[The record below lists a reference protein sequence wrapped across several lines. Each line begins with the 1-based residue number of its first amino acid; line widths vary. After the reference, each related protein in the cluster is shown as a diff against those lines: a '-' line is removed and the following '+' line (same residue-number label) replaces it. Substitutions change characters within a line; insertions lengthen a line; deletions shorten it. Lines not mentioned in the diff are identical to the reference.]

1 MPSIGQSLESNPT
14 IVIAYRAMRRQILLT
29 ALVAFP
35 FLFARMPAFA
45 QLSAPNDSGI
55 SIGHIHLYSKDPDA
69 QKKIWVEALGAQVT
83 KTGTLELLRLPGVF
97 IIINKAEPAAGSVG
111 STADHFGL
119 SVKDF
124 ADIKA
129 RLAAANV
136 QVQGPFVG
144 MPDGLRLEL
153 LEDKNQTLPVVM
165 HHIHLTTLN
174 GEMLR
179 QWYVKTFGA
188 GIGSRRNLPSAM
200 FNGNEVD
207 FLPAQM
213 PPAPTK
219 GRAIDHIGFEVKN
232 LEAFVKKLQADG
244 GTIDAP
250 YRDLPNIG
258 LKIAFILDPIGTRIE
273 LTEGLAGK

>member
-1 MPSIGQSLESNPT
+1 MRKQIVFTASI
-14 IVIAYRAMRRQILLT
+14 V
-29 ALVAFP
+29 
-35 FLFARMPAFA
+35 FLFTQSIAFA
-45 QLSAPNDSGI
+45 QLTAPNDSGI
-55 SIGHIHLYSKDPDA
+55 SIGHIHLLSKDPEA

-83 KTGTLELLRLPGVF
+83 KTGTLEMLRLPGVY
-97 IIINKAEPAAGSVG
+97 IIINKAEPTAGSVG

-119 SVKDF
+119 SVKDVN
-124 ADIKA
+124 DIKGK
-129 RLAAANV
+129 LAAVNV

-153 LEDKNQTLPVVM
+153 LEDKAQTLPVVM
-165 HHIHLTTLN
+165 HHIHLTVEN
-174 GEMLR
+174 SEKLR

-188 GIGSRRNLPSAM
+188 GVGSRRNLPAAM

-207 FLPAQM
+207 FLPARM

-219 GRAIDHIGFEVKN
+219 GRAIDHVGFEVKN

-244 GTIDAP
+244 VTIDAP
-250 YRDLPNIG
+250 YRDLPNLG
-258 LKIAFILDPIGTRIE
+258 LKLAFIVDPVGTRIE

>member
-1 MPSIGQSLESNPT
+1 
-14 IVIAYRAMRRQILLT
+14 MRRQTLITLL
-29 ALVAFP
+29 AS
-35 FLFARMPAFA
+35 FLFTQMPVFA
-45 QLSAPNDSGI
+45 QLTTPNETGI
-55 SIGHIHLYSKDPDA
+55 TIGHIHLLSKDPDLH
-69 QKKIWVEALGAQVT
+69 KKIWIEALGALPT
-83 KTGTLELLRLPGVF
+83 KTGTLEMLRLPGVF
-97 IIINKAEPAAGSVG
+97 IIINKADPSAGSVG
-111 STADHFGL
+111 STVDHFGL
-119 SVKDF
+119 SIKDVN
-124 ADIKA
+124 DTKA
-129 RLAAANV
+129 KLAALNV
-136 QVQGPFVG
+136 QVQGPFVA

-179 QWYVKTFGA
+179 QWYVKTFSA

-207 FLPAQM
+207 FLPAQT

-244 GTIDAP
+244 VTIDAP
-250 YRDLPNIG
+250 FRELPNVG

-273 LTEGLAGK
+273 LTEGLMGK